1 LQEDRFRAIF
11 SRMIPMDNDSL
22 NEIEK
27 RLAQIEKRLL
37 DVEKELSYDVRRD
50 ATTRRFN
57 MWIRIGVYALGLLLI
72 LFLFLLMK
80 WDILTF

>member
-1 LQEDRFRAIF
+1 MVPTDEDR
-11 SRMIPMDNDSL
+11 L

-27 RLAQIEKRLL
+27 RLARIEERLL
-37 DVEKELSYDVRRD
+37 DVEKDLSFDVRRD

-72 LFLFLLMK
+72 LFLFVLMK
-80 WDILTF
+80 WDIITI

>member
-1 LQEDRFRAIF
+1 MQENPFRAIV
-11 SRMIPMDNDSL
+11 SPMVPTDEDRL

-27 RLAQIEKRLL
+27 RLARIEERLL
-37 DVEKELSYDVRRD
+37 DVEKDLSFDVRRD

-72 LFLFLLMK
+72 LFLFVLMK
-80 WDILTF
+80 WDIITI